1 MARGRKRKTE
11 KGLSNENDMKAA
23 VVTGSEPKGPIRIKE
38 TLKDRPVI
46 RRPIRC
52 QDGIDREGPIQF
64 RALGRTAPK
73 SVDQSGCESRLTR
86 SHPTMHISEHPRC
99 IGHSRLDRLE
109 IGVSFYSPYL
119 ALFRATSNF

>member
-1 MARGRKRKTE
+1 LGGNERAFEGRA
-11 KGLSNENDMKAA
+11 G
-23 VVTGSEPKGPIRIKE
+23 VTGSEPKEPIRVKG

-52 QDGIDREGPIQF
+52 QDGIDREGPNQF

-73 SVDQSGCESRLTR
+73 SVDQSGRESRLTR
-86 SHPTMHISEHPRC
+86 SHPTMHISEQPRC

-109 IGVSFYSPYL
+109 IDASFYLPYR
-119 ALFRATSNF
+119 ALFRTTPNL